1 MTKKTQLYVSAVS
14 VLDVVSGTGS
24 SIAASAL
31 LT

>member
-14 VLDVVSGTGS
+14 MWDAVSGTGT